1 MSDLDEMYR
10 QARYVVDDGGVK
22 FTIRLGQANDELNE
36 FLDVCN
42 ADSWAF
48 LTAYN
53 PFSQRATDEQNEA
66 RQAELIG
73 VIGEMGFDFLRG
85 YGTGEGWE
93 PESSLLVLGITLE
106 TAISLAVQFEQHA
119 ILFGEAGG
127 EAELVWCDQK
137 H

>member
-1 MSDLDEMYR
+1 MYWH
-10 QARYVVDDGGVK
+10 ARYVVDDGDVR

-53 PFSQRATDEQNEA
+53 PFSQQATDAQNEA

-93 PESSLLVLGITLE
+93 PESSLLVLGIPRE
-106 TAISLAVQFEQHA
+106 TALSLAIRFEQHA

-127 EAELVWCDQK
+127 KAELVWCS
-137 H
+137 